1 MIMKK
6 AYIEMGVATVLYG
19 LTFPLT
25 AIVLRD
31 MGPLYL
37 SSIRSLWSFIFFILY
52 FLKRGYP
59 EKPDYALL
67 FSISLFGMVLPLVLQ
82 NFGMLYTT
90 ASLAS
95 IIQSTAPIFVVF
107 LAFLILKERLTIPK
121 ILGVLIG
128 IAGTVIVVGIEESS
142 MLLGN
147 ILIACSA
154 VSLALLAIFEKMAL
168 SKHTPIEILGITSII
183 GFPILLALL
192 PFEPLLLPSVPPPS
206 FTASSVILTI
216 ILSLGCTLLPY
227 FLWLDGLK
235 NLEVSRAIVFSY
247 GIPAFGILFSI
258 VLLNETVTLKAIA
271 GMAVIFLSIWVSQK

>member
-1 MIMKK
+1 MSKK
-6 AYIEMGVATVLYG
+6 AYAEMSAATLLYG

-37 SSIRSLWSFIFFILY
+37 SSIRSFWPFIFFILY

-59 EKPDYALL
+59 ENPNYALL
-67 FSISLFGMVLPLVLQ
+67 LSISLFGLVLPLVLQ
-82 NFGMLYTT
+82 NVGMLYTT

-107 LAFLILKERLTIPK
+107 LAFFLLKEKLTLPK

-128 IAGTVIVVGIEESS
+128 IAGIVVVVGVEEGS

-147 ILIACSA
+147 ILITCAA
-154 VSLALLAIFEKMAL
+154 ISLALLAIFEKIAL
-168 SKHTPIEILGITSII
+168 SKHTPVEILGITSIM
-183 GFPILLALL
+183 GFPILLTLL
-192 PFEPLLLPSVPPPS
+192 PFESLPS
-206 FTASSVILTI
+206 FTTSSVILTI
-216 ILSLGCTLLPY
+216 ILSLGCTVLPY

-258 VLLNETVTLKAIA
+258 ALLNETVTLRMIA
-271 GMAVIFLSIWVSQK
+271 GMAVIFFSIWISQK

>member
-1 MIMKK
+1 MKK
-6 AYIEMGVATVLYG
+6 AYTEMGVATVLYG

-37 SSIRSLWSFIFFILY
+37 SSIRSLWSFIFFVLY

-67 FSISLFGMVLPLVLQ
+67 LSITLFGMVLPLVLQ

-107 LAFLILKERLTIPK
+107 LAFLILKEKLTIPK

-128 IAGTVIVVGIEESS
+128 IAGIIIVVGIEEGS

-154 VSLALLAIFEKMAL
+154 ISLAFLAIFEKMAL

-192 PFEPLLLPSVPPPS
+192 PFEPLPS

-247 GIPAFGILFSI
+247 GIPAFGIVFSI
-258 VLLNETVTLKAIA
+258 ALLNETVTLKAIA

>member
-6 AYIEMGVATVLYG
+6 AYTEMGVATVLYG

-37 SSIRSLWSFIFFILY
+37 SSIRSLWSFIFFVLY

-67 FSISLFGMVLPLVLQ
+67 LSITLFGMVLPLVLQ

-107 LAFLILKERLTIPK
+107 LAFLILKEKLTIPK

-128 IAGTVIVVGIEESS
+128 IAGIIIVVGIEEGS

-154 VSLALLAIFEKMAL
+154 ISLAFLAIFEKMAL

-192 PFEPLLLPSVPPPS
+192 PFEPLPS

-247 GIPAFGILFSI
+247 GIPAFGIVFSI
-258 VLLNETVTLKAIA
+258 ALLNETVTLKAIA